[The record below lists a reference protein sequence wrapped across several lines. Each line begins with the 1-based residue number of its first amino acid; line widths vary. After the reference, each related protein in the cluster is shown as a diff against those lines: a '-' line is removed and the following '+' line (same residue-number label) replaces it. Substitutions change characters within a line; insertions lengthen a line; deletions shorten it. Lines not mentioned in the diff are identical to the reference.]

1 MRRIIVHLS
10 ISRLYTAVFLAFAVL
25 LAALVGIT
33 SADEKSKLS
42 DLWIDLSLGP
52 PLVELFNERAQED
65 DVARVEHISQLELL
79 EEVTTGKK
87 LVVFKSAEDAIRLLP
102 HIHEEI
108 DIVGYNLEHGPA
120 NPQNEQENPVASI
133 KRLREVADEYDLEVA
148 LGPDHNFA
156 ISHAAAMAPYADYII
171 LQIQKVQTEPDTVY
185 DFVLPVLEGVRRAN
199 PDIKTS
205 VQIRTEGDIDELL
218 QMLEPL
224 HDDLDGISILTSDE
238 TVSIAQELVRELR
251 AVPVVPTPL
260 PVKANESSNDSAAP
274 IDEVDAA
281 DEVLPATIVAAVLDI
296 EDTPQKSTASNVA
309 ENSQERNE
317 ESSGSEVNNEVVSTT
332 VPLSIPESN
341 QRTGS
346 TWLFV
351 AIALIVGF
359 ALGAGYVH
367 YRASS

>member
-1 MRRIIVHLS
+1 MQRLIVHLS
-10 ISRLYTAVFLAFAVL
+10 LSRLNTAVFLAFAAL
-25 LAALVGIT
+25 LVTLAG
-33 SADEKSKLS
+33 SASAEKKSDLS

-52 PLVELFNERAQED
+52 PLVELFNEKAQAN
-65 DVARVEHISQLELL
+65 DVARVEHISQLDLL
-79 EEVTTGKK
+79 KEVTTGQK
-87 LVVFKSAEDAIRLLP
+87 LVVFKSADDAIRLLP
-102 HIHEEI
+102 HMHEEI

-120 NPQNEQENPVASI
+120 NPINEQENPVESI

-148 LGPDHNFA
+148 LGPDHDFA
-156 ISHAAAMAPYADYII
+156 LSHAAAMAPYADYII

-185 DFVLPVLEGVRRAN
+185 DFVLPVLEEVRRAN
-199 PDIKTS
+199 PDIKAS

-224 HDDLDGISILTSDE
+224 HDELDGISILTSDE
-238 TVSIAQELVRELR
+238 TVSIAQELVSELR
-251 AVPVVPTPL
+251 AVPVVPTAL
-260 PVKANESSNDSAAP
+260 PFEAEEPSTESAGT
-274 IDEVDAA
+274 IEEIDAA
-281 DEVLPATIVAAVLDI
+281 DEVLPATIVAAVLDV
-296 EDTPQKSTASNVA
+296 EDSPQKSTASNAV
-309 ENSQERNE
+309 
-317 ESSGSEVNNEVVSTT
+317 ESSASASEDNNEVIRTA
-332 VPLSIPESN
+332 VPLSTPESN